1 MHVPGALPQDLDA
14 PCLSHVL
21 SKGKGSGVPA
31 VLLLV
36 LPVKKSVFSKSIS
49 NSVLINIAKVSY
61 FLQKIKFSISQIKIN
76 IRLKA

>member
-49 NSVLINIAKVSY
+49 NSVLINIAKVAY

>member
-31 VLLLV
+31 ALLLV

-49 NSVLINIAKVSY
+49 NSVLINIAKVAY
-61 FLQKIKFSISQIKIN
+61 F
-76 IRLKA
+76 